1 MLSFLLFR
9 QIVILF
15 LLMLAGVVLVKTRLL
30 KKDDNKIPLVIL
42 MNFAVPCVTINA
54 FLKVG
59 FSSEIRNGLL
69 LTAATVA
76 VVQAL
81 LIVITKLSSRP
92 LRLNMIEQGSLEYSN
107 SGAFMIPLITAVL
120 GGEWVVYTATYLCVQ
135 NFFLWTHGISL
146 ISETPQYNLK
156 KLVTNPNLI
165 ATVLGLLIFLLRI
178 PVPEILQET
187 LGSAG
192 NLVGPLAMICTGM
205 IMAEADLKKVFGNSR
220 IYFIL
225 LLKMIVLP
233 LLVLAALKYLP
244 LTWITPHAHEI
255 MLIIVMV
262 VAAPSANLI
271 TQWSALYDKYAD
283 YAGAIGIATQLLCI
297 FTMPFI
303 VFLYEL

>member
-15 LLMLAGVVLVKTRLL
+15 LIMLTGVVLVKTGLL
-30 KKDDNKIPLVIL
+30 KRENNKVIVVIL
-42 MNFAVPCVTINA
+42 MNFAVPCVTVNA
-54 FLKVG
+54 FLKVAY
-59 FSSEIRNGLL
+59 SPEIRNGLL
-69 LTAATVA
+69 LTVVTVA
-76 VVQAL
+76 AVQAM
-81 LIVITKLSSRP
+81 LIVIVRISSRP
-92 LRLNMIEQGSLEYSN
+92 LRLGTIEQGSLEYSN

-165 ATVLGLLIFLLRI
+165 GTVLGLLIFLMRI

-187 LGSAG
+187 MDNAG
-192 NLVGPLAMICTGM
+192 NLVGPLAMISTGM
-205 IMAEADLKKVFGNSR
+205 IMAEADLKKVFGNLR

-233 LLVLAALKYLP
+233 LLVLAALKFLP

-271 TQWSALYDKYAD
+271 TQWSALYDKDAD

-297 FTMPFI
+297 LTMPFI
-303 VFLYEL
+303 VFLFEL